1 RNETSRC
8 VKHPRMTAPSA
19 PSDPVPGNAGH
30 RRALTEA
37 DAIDVWIARWLRARP
52 IDLCRRYQCDP
63 RRLYEIWEGQR
74 FPAAREKAWQIFQE
88 RYPGLVDRVNLGLHR
103 RMPRGRHP
111 DQLELFD

>member
-1 RNETSRC
+1 
-8 VKHPRMTAPSA
+8 MTAPSA

-37 DAIDVWIARWLRARP
+37 DAVDVWIARWLRARP

-74 FPAAREKAWQIFQE
+74 FPAAREKAWRIFQE
-88 RYPGLVDRVNLGLHR
+88 RYPGLVDRVNPGLHR